1 MTVQDQMSKL
11 AVGIKR
17 YAPEILTTLSV
28 GGLLTTAYLGSKAG
42 YKAGIHVVSEFSARL
57 DNARD
62 DEEVLPLAPKEIIK
76 DTWKFYIPVAIVGT
90 ATAVAII
97 GSNRISNN
105 RQLALISA
113 AAISE
118 RALSEYQQKIVET
131 TSRPKEQKVRD
142 VIIQD
147 EVNDKPA
154 SEFDRLAPLKD
165 GDVWVIES
173 HTKQLF
179 VSNAEKI
186 HRAENDANRQAIHD
200 GYVSLNTFLD
210 CLGLPTSD
218 AGEVVGWTADKP
230 LEVRIGGAARDEK
243 PVLTIDYVRP
253 PTIDYLR
260 PW

>member
-11 AVGIKR
+11 AVGAKR

-28 GGLLTTAYLGSKAG
+28 AGLVATAYFGSKAG
-42 YKAGIHVVSEFSARL
+42 YKAGVHVVSEFSARL
-57 DNARD
+57 DNASD

-76 DTWKFYIPVAIVGT
+76 DTWKFYIPVAIVGV
-90 ATAVAII
+90 ATAVAIV
-97 GSNRISNN
+97 GSNRVSNN

-142 VIIQD
+142 ELIQD
-147 EVNDKPA
+147 QVNEKSA
-154 SEFDRLAPLKD
+154 EFDRLGLPND

-173 HTKQLF
+173 HTKQVF

-186 HRAENDANRQAIHD
+186 HRAENDTNREAIYD
-200 GYVSLNTFLD
+200 GYVSLNTFLEY
-210 CLGLPTSD
+210 LGLPTSP
-218 AGEVVGWTADKP
+218 AGEVVGWTRERP

-243 PVLTIDYVRP
+243 PVLTIDYITP
-253 PTIDYLR
+253 PSVNYLS
-260 PW
+260 PF